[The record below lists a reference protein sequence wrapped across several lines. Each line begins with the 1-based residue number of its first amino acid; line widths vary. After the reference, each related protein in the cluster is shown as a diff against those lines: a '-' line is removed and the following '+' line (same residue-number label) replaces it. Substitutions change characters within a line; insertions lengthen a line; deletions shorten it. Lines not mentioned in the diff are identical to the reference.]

1 MRVEWA
7 MACRTL
13 QVAGSDASA
22 SGLAID
28 TLTVEQLPAEIDL
41 VALARVACTED
52 ECGYDHAIEAY
63 LMGPAMSQVVPL
75 LFDLNIEAPGEDHPP
90 GWEVKIFLPLVIRFT
105 ADTEGPHGLDIYID
119 GRFRWQVPF
128 RVLARPS
135 PN

>member
-13 QVAGSDASA
+13 KMEGVDASVE
-22 SGLAID
+22 GLAID
-28 TLTVEQLPAEIDL
+28 TLTIPEMPMEMDL
-41 VALARVACTED
+41 VALARIACTAD
-52 ECGYDHAIEAY
+52 ECGIEHPVEAY

-75 LFDLNIEAPGEDHPP
+75 TFSLNIAPPGDAHPP
-90 GWEVKIFLPLVIRFT
+90 GWEVKIFLPLIVRFT
-105 ADTEGPHGLDIYID
+105 ADTEGPYGLDIYID

-128 RVLARPS
+128 RVLLAPS